1 VIVIVIESRL
11 NAVSN
16 RSRTLKRP
24 DSFILLAQDAAPRKR
39 GRAPHNAY
47 LLIFSI
53 PDRSSLFTLQ
63 FDAVCL
69 VVDVGLTCSSSGF
82 LASCVK
88 CASEILQRKLFSE
101 SSARFGLVQCGTKTT
116 NNSLDYANVTLM
128 ERGLAVADWTLLE
141 FVQKHVQGEQ
151 KFIKVE
157 YTTTGC

>member
-1 VIVIVIESRL
+1 M
-11 NAVSN
+11 
-16 RSRTLKRP
+16 P
-24 DSFILLAQDAAPRKR
+24 PREKEV
-39 GRAPHNAY
+39 GHLTIGNAY

-101 SSARFGLVQCGTKTT
+101 SRARFGLVQCGTKTT